1 MTNKG
6 YVLEEYN
13 DKAKVRFIRESACGG
28 NCGNCGGCSE
38 KVIEIIVDNKC
49 GAKKGD
55 IVEVES
61 STFGIIT
68 AAFVL
73 YIIPL
78 IVLMLS
84 YFVFTELF
92 NDKAGVIFGILFF
105 FLSFIPAKIY
115 NNNYKNDTRIIRILK
130 KERYM
135 K

>member
-13 DKAKVRFIRESACGG
+13 EKAKVRFVRESACGG

-38 KVIEIIVDNKC
+38 KVIEMIVENKC

-61 STFGIIT
+61 STFGVIT

-73 YIIPL
+73 YIVPL
-78 IVLMLS
+78 IILVVS
-84 YFVFTELF
+84 YYIFTKMF
-92 NDKAGVIFGILFF
+92 NEKTGI
-105 FLSFIPAKIY
+105 
-115 NNNYKNDTRIIRILK
+115 ILG
-130 KERYM
+130 
-135 K
+135 